1 MEIKDQKRGNIRKV
15 GCDSRKSER
24 SEAVRNEV
32 SIGGKHNIGFG
43 AGGVA

>member
-1 MEIKDQKRGNIRKV
+1 MEIQDQKRGNIRKV
-15 GCDSRKSER
+15 GCDSRR

-43 AGGVA
+43 AGVSRK